1 MKSNSKWAGLAAAA
15 CILWGISGLFAKGLF
30 NLDPRITPI
39 WVTQM
44 RQVCSG
50 LILLTVAQLTG
61 KHPWQVWKDKKSAVQ
76 LLAYAVIGVL
86 PFQYCFFLV
95 VAQANAAIA
104 TVIQFI
110 GPFFVLAYLTLTNQ
124 EALRPFDV
132 AASLLAFGGVFLLST
147 HGNIHDL
154 RIAPLTLLFGIMSAV
169 GAAAN
174 SLLPQALVTRQST
187 ISVTGWGLLI
197 SGLILTA
204 IPPIWPSLP
213 SSPTVYLNLSVVIV
227 MGTIIPTLWQNHAL
241 GHISGM
247 TVAFMDAFE
256 PLASMIG
263 SIIVFHFHPQM
274 MDYAASV
281 MIIFAVLALNWTPRS
296 KIKARVEK

>member
-1 MKSNSKWAGLAAAA
+1 MKSSSKWAGVAAAA

-44 RQVCSG
+44 RQLCSG
-50 LILLTVAQLTG
+50 LILLLVAQLTG
-61 KHPWQVWKDKKSAVQ
+61 QQPCQVWKDRGSAVK

-110 GPFFVLAYLTLTNQ
+110 GPFFVLAYLTLTKQ
-124 EALRPFDV
+124 EILRPIDV
-132 AASLLAFGGVFLLST
+132 IASLMAFGGVFLLST

-154 RIAPLTLLFGIMSAV
+154 RIAPITLLFGILSAI

-174 SLLPQALVTRQST
+174 SLIPQVLVSRHST
-187 ISVTGWGLLI
+187 ISVTGWGLFI

-204 IPPIWPSLP
+204 IHPVWPQVPNIPP
-213 SSPTVYLNLSVVIV
+213 VYLNLSVVII

-241 GHISGM
+241 SHISGM

-263 SIIVFHFHPQM
+263 SIIVFHFRPQM
-274 MDYAASV
+274 LDYVASI
-281 MIIFAVLALNWTPRS
+281 MIVFAVIALNWTPRV
-296 KIKARVEK
+296 KVKARVNK